1 MHNETHEIEITAKT
15 ATGQLAQV
23 MFSRP
28 AKGNI
33 IIVDTKLRCFC
44 TLSFEPAQLLLAAR
58 TLCDPPASQSSDLKS
73 VLPHTSKLHHILQL
87 IATERARQA
96 ALLHAGKIRQNCADP
111 GVHPDR
117 KLRVATEELGEVARA
132 IDIIEAIAYNPNLTP
147 ELRAKELIAAHAHLR
162 VELIQIAAVCVAFA
176 ESLTPEPDADT
187 THEEPTANNH

>member
-58 TLCDPPASQSSDLKS
+58 TLCDLPASQSSDLKS
-73 VLPHTSKLHHILQL
+73 VLPHTAKLHHVLQL
-87 IATERARQA
+87 IAAERARQA
-96 ALLHAGKIRQNCADP
+96 AETEAGRASDSAPFN
-111 GVHPDR
+111 GLNR
-117 KLRVATEELGEVARA
+117 KLRVATVALGRVADGIA
-132 IDIIEAIAYNPNLTP
+132 TIESVAYNPNLTP
-147 ELRAKELIAAHAHLR
+147 ELREQELRATHDDLR